1 MSRIAPALSDGRS
14 FTNYLSAGMNEELT
28 KRRYGIVDELQY
40 RMFLQRNGGVIADDS
55 RKLRVTRVKP
65 GKGAFPMGQSMLS

>member
-14 FTNYLSAGMNEELT
+14 FTNYLSSGMNEELT

-40 RMFLQRNGGVIADDS
+40 RMFLQRNGGLIADES
-55 RKLRVTRVKP
+55 RRLRVTRVKP
-65 GKGAFPMGQSMLS
+65 SKALFPIGRLG